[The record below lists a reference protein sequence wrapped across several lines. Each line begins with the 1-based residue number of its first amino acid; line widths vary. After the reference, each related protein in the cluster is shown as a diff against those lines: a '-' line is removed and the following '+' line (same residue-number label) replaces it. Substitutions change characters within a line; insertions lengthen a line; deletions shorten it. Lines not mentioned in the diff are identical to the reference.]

1 MSISAPTPLGSFG
14 RKCPTLVP
22 EPPAA
27 EGWIHEIKHDGYRTL
42 IVIDQGK
49 VSAFS
54 RHGRDGTRV
63 EVALQH
69 IALTPFGPSANRGIV
84 GSYETR
90 KPGID
95 YPCMIGDIEKTA
107 GLTVYEP
114 DDGLVQ
120 FAKWRPLD
128 QNAPSR
134 SAVSAPA
141 REDQVAGRGE

>member
-1 MSISAPTPLGSFG
+1 
-14 RKCPTLVP
+14 VP
-22 EPPAA
+22 PPAVKA
-27 EGWIHEIKHDGYRTL
+27 ETIT
-42 IVIDQGK
+42 
-49 VSAFS
+49 
-54 RHGRDGTRV
+54 GTSDL
-63 EVALQH
+63 EGH
-69 IALTPFGPSANRGIV
+69 W
-84 GSYETR
+84 R

-114 DDGLVQ
+114 DDGVVQ

-141 REDQVAGRGE
+141 REDPVAGRGE

>member
-1 MSISAPTPLGSFG
+1 MS
-14 RKCPTLVP
+14 
-22 EPPAA
+22 
-27 EGWIHEIKHDGYRTL
+27 
-42 IVIDQGK
+42 
-49 VSAFS
+49 
-54 RHGRDGTRV
+54 
-63 EVALQH
+63 
-69 IALTPFGPSANRGIV
+69 RGIV

-134 SAVSAPA
+134 SAASAPA
-141 REDQVAGRGE
+141 REDQVAGRGSSRRRDRTFYRCGVGPLTGSGPGTRGECGYRATGPVPAPPVVLSRGRRELRPDVLTLPRST